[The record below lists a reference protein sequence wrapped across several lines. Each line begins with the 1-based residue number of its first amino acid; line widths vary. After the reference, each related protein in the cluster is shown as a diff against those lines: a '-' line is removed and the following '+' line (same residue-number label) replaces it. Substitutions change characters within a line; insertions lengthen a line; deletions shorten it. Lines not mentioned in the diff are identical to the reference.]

1 MTILKVELFLS
12 QFPKRRGAPVKWN
25 FYNSYTHA
33 AAASQPKPLRII
45 TASSSVISKMVDT

>member
-25 FYNSYTHA
+25 SDNSYTHA
-33 AAASQPKPLRII
+33 TAASQPKPLRII